1 MSDTT
6 SLQKSP
12 NKFYF
17 QIYILKEMEHVLE
30 DENIIKTGDHVVVQR
45 QGYTKLHR
53 VKNTSKLILG
63 PFTVEMNEIIGS
75 RYFDVFQLKNKPGG
89 KNLYTLEKVE
99 EINSASGSLNIEGSG
114 KDNRN
119 IPNNAESQTLTKE
132 DIDKLKEEKFCS
144 NSIIGELINNS
155 KTFNMKTEYSQ
166 EKYIKKKEKKYCEY
180 IQIRRPTIR
189 LLAQMF
195 YRQDYSKTLGIRID
209 DLSQILTYGNIH
221 QDGR

>member
-1 MSDTT
+1 MDNT
-6 SLQKSP
+6 
-12 NKFYF
+12 
-17 QIYILKEMEHVLE
+17 EC
-30 DENIIKTGDHVVVQR
+30 ENLIKAGDYVVVQR

-53 VKNTSKLILG
+53 VKKNSKLILG
-63 PFTVEMNEIIGS
+63 AFTVEMNNIIGS
-75 RYFDVFQLKNKPGG
+75 RYFDMFQIKNTPNS

-99 EINSASGSLNIEGSG
+99 EINSASGSLNIEESG

-119 IPNNAESQTLTKE
+119 IPNNAESQSLTKE

-155 KTFNMKTEYSQ
+155 KTFNMKTGYSQ
-166 EKYIKKKEKKYCEY
+166 EKYIKKKEKKYFEY

-209 DLSQILTYGNIH
+209 DLSQIMTYANFH
-221 QDGR
+221 QEG